1 MHSQAKRK
9 EPWFSFGVVDR
20 STKILLL
27 IVVASIAMPFALVAL
42 LSASGWSVS
51 DLIVQALILAVMF
64 PLIAS
69 SLYMWATGKGAM
81 LIAGYNTSPKAVR
94 DRYDS
99 VSLSK
104 FVGKLMTISMIVM
117 LAGLEMLVLDLST
130 TMFWVLLFASTAIL
144 FGGIFYMNTGKRFL
158 RVGAQEIVVAEKD
171 RRRNR
176 LIAVASL
183 ASVAVILAAVFLFI
197 GSGSVSASLEHDAL
211 QVNAPFVDE
220 HIAYGDIR
228 SVELRQTFDD
238 GRRVG
243 GFGGSE
249 VSSGNFLND
258 ELGRYTLARY
268 NAVES
273 CIVVHHTGGVLVFN
287 LDSSDTTER
296 MYGDLLSKL

>member
-9 EPWFSFGVVDR
+9 EPWSSFGVVDR

-27 IVVASIAMPFALVAL
+27 IVIASIAMPFALVAL
-42 LSASGWSVS
+42 LSASGWNVS
-51 DLIVQALILAVMF
+51 DLIVQALILAVML